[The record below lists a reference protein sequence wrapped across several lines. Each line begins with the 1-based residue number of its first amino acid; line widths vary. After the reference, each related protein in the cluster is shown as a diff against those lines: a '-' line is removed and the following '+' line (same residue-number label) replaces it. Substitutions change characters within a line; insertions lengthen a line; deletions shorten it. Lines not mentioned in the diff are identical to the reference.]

1 VPVLLASTPTITRG
15 LKAPQEQNVVDLTS
29 KLTTARKHIAA
40 AFNTDRDL
48 DAAALTRKRFR
59 RNLDS
64 VAASQA
70 LLEVF
75 ADVEPF
81 VYAASQAS
89 EYDLQIHWQID
100 PAPLVSLNSP
110 RQIRRTFQKLFGCD
124 IAELKVDYQKALALL
139 TDINLRR
146 ILGKSTAAKMAY
158 LKPITGLAFKQLTP
172 ASLQDVFPEVIGA
185 TIELLKRQA
194 LRLQRQAATFTH
206 IDRQI
211 LLFSD
216 LYIRH
221 RLKAR
226 FDRYPLFRQDPDLFY
241 KVYADDI
248 AQMLAELAD
257 IPCFTEPDALASLRY
272 LRKEGIEIAFARRD
286 AAFVSSGDYYGDCT
300 ASEVRSQVDPEI
312 ANIHWTVYSWLLDPY
327 YRVLEVYFKGRRA
340 LKGHILP
347 LIIQGRRVLMLDA
360 IETIPSIRDFLRG
373 KPNRNISKS
382 VYARRKEL
390 LQTLFATVRELA
402 EQMGVDAVYVDK
414 YSNTKWVRA
423 EVNKLPADSY
433 HIKDVVKPFKN
444 SLIEAVIQSIT
455 GTPVEDVREE
465 IQARNI
471 SLMDQQLRPNYK
483 EVGVL
488 MGRRKDYFIAVRGI

>member
-1 VPVLLASTPTITRG
+1 M
-15 LKAPQEQNVVDLTS
+15 EDLTS
-29 KLTTARKHIAA
+29 KLTAARKHIAA
-40 AFNTDRDL
+40 AYKTERDP
-48 DAAALTRKRFR
+48 DAAVLNDKRFR

-64 VAASQA
+64 VAVSQA
-70 LLEVF
+70 LLEAF
-75 ADVEPF
+75 EDVEPF
-81 VYAASQAS
+81 VYAASQTRVH
-89 EYDLQIHWQID
+89 DLQAHWQID
-100 PAPLVSLNSP
+100 PAPLFSLNAP
-110 RQIRRTFQKLFGCD
+110 HQIRRTFQTLFRCD
-124 IAELKVDYQKALALL
+124 VADLRVDYKKTLVLL
-139 TDINLRR
+139 TEMNRRR

-158 LKPITGLAFKQLTP
+158 LKPITGLAFKHLNP
-172 ASLQDVFPEVIGA
+172 ESLQAAFPEVIGA

-194 LRLQRQAATFTH
+194 ARLQRQGADNIH
-206 IDRQI
+206 IDQQI
-211 LLFSD
+211 FLLWDF
-216 LYIRH
+216 YIRY

-226 FDRYPLFRQDPDLFY
+226 FDRYPLFRQDPNLFY
-241 KVYADDI
+241 RVYADDI
-248 AQMLAELAD
+248 AQMLAKLTD
-257 IPCFTEPDALASLRY
+257 NPCFTEPAAVASLRY

-286 AAFVSSGDYYGDCT
+286 ADFVSSGDYYGDCT

-327 YRVLEVYFKGRRA
+327 YRVLEVYFNGRRA

-347 LIIQGRRVLMLDA
+347 LIIHGRRVLMLDA

-390 LQTLFATVRELA
+390 LQTLFKTVKELA
-402 EQMGVDAVYVDK
+402 EQMGVEAVYVDK

-433 HIKDVVKPFKN
+433 HIEDVIKPFKN
-444 SLIEAVIQSIT
+444 SLIEAVIHSIT
-455 GTPVEDVREE
+455 GAPVEDVLEE

-488 MGRRKDYFIAVRGI
+488 MGRRKDYFIAMRGI